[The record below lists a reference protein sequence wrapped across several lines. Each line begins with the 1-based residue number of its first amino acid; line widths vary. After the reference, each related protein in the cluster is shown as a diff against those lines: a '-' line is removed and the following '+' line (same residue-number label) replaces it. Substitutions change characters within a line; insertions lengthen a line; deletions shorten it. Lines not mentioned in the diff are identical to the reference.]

1 MQALEHHGRKGKNLH
16 LAHPAS
22 LADNHARITFPRC
35 QDSTEAAMPSLFK
48 FLAMLGI
55 LGGLGFAGMMAVV
68 MFVEP
73 QPREMSIAIPP
84 SKLGK

>member
-1 MQALEHHGRKGKNLH
+1 
-16 LAHPAS
+16 
-22 LADNHARITFPRC
+22 
-35 QDSTEAAMPSLFK
+35 MPSLFK
-48 FLAMLGI
+48 FLAVIGI
-55 LGGLGFAGMMAVV
+55 LGGLGFAGMMGLA